1 MIASALALG
10 GNIRVGLEDNFYVA
24 PNVMAKSNGDL
35 VEKAVRMARDTG
47 REPAT
52 VEEAKSLLSLTG

>member
-1 MIASALALG
+1 
-10 GNIRVGLEDNFYVA
+10 
-24 PNVMAKSNGDL
+24 MAKSNGDL